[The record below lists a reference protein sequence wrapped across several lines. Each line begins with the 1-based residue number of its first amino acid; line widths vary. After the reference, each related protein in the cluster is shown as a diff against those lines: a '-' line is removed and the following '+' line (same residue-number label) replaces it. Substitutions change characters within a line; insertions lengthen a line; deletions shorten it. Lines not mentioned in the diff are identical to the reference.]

1 MKGQAGQPGARAAK
15 RIMVASIALAV
26 HATAAFG
33 ADEHAHHH
41 HHGHAPAAARQE
53 ATRSMAEY
61 RLTPVKLVRADGA
74 RVDFPA
80 DIDDGRPVF
89 VNFIYTTCTAICP
102 VMTQIFAAFE
112 KQLGDEAPRVRL
124 VSISIDPEQDTP
136 TRLSAYAKQYSAGAE
151 WSFYTGTVANSVAV
165 QKAFAAYRGD
175 KMNHTPLTLIRPAP
189 GKPWVRL
196 DGFATPDDLMKEYRA
211 IADAK

>member
-1 MKGQAGQPGARAAK
+1 MNIAKVVRRTLVAVPAVLAPIMPILAAEDHQHHQHHQHLQAAAK
-15 RIMVASIALAV
+15 
-26 HATAAFG
+26 
-33 ADEHAHHH
+33 
-41 HHGHAPAAARQE
+41 QE
-53 ATRSMAEY
+53 ATRSSADY
-61 RLTPVKLVRADGA
+61 RLESVKLVRADGS
-74 RVDFPA
+74 RIEFPA

-102 VMTQIFAAFE
+102 VMTQIFSAFE
-112 KQLGDEAPRVRL
+112 KKLGAEASRVRL

-136 TRLSAYAKQYSAGAE
+136 KRLAAYARQYAAGPD
-151 WSFYTGTVANSVAV
+151 WSFYTGTVAASVAV

-189 GKPWVRL
+189 GKSWIRL
-196 DGFATPDDLMKEYRA
+196 DGFATPDDLMKEYRL

>member
-1 MKGQAGQPGARAAK
+1 LVAVLAGLMPIVPVLAAED
-15 RIMVASIALAV
+15 
-26 HATAAFG
+26 HQ
-33 ADEHAHHH
+33 HHQH
-41 HHGHAPAAARQE
+41 HPHQHAAATQE
-53 ATRSMAEY
+53 ATRSSAEY
-61 RLTPVKLVRADGA
+61 RLGSVKLVRADGA
-74 RVDFPA
+74 RIEFPA

-102 VMTQIFAAFE
+102 VMTQIFSAFE
-112 KQLGDEAPRVRL
+112 KKLGTEASRVRL

-136 TRLSAYAKQYSAGAE
+136 KRLAAYARQYSAGPD
-151 WSFYTGTVANSVAV
+151 WSFYTGTVSASVAV

-196 DGFATPDDLMKEYRA
+196 DGFATPDDLMREYRL
-211 IADAK
+211 IAGAK